1 MPERYSGRQ
10 EDGSVRLRG
19 SNPVTWPLLA
29 KAVGLHCL
37 SGKLE

>member
-19 SNPVTWPLLA
+19 FIEDEQVEIIRFRVLNL
-29 KAVGLHCL
+29 KR
-37 SGKLE
+37 K